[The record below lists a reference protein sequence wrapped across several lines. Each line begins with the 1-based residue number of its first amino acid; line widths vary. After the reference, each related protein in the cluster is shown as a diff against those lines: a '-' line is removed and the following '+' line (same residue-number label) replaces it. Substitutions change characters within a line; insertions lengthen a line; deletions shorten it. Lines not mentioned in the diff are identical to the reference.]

1 MKQKLFEDWRK
12 FIRNRDSDEDRPCLT
27 PGSMFHIYIGN
38 KKVSVGVDL
47 PMDLPNLS
55 EEEMQELED

>member
-1 MKQKLFEDWRK
+1 
-12 FIRNRDSDEDRPCLT
+12 
-27 PGSMFHIYIGN
+27 MFHIYIGN

-55 EEEMQELED
+55 EEEMQELEDQMHDALEAIFARFFEK